1 MVLIN
6 TKMFVM
12 SYRCLYLVLNTFGES
27 LNPFMAFSINFRNFP
42 LIKLIFILANR
53 NVIKETKVSLS
64 IRSGNTLKYF
74 FKCISK
80 LNVYTFFLFNQQTY
94 QYKLL
99 SNFKYFKIP

>member
-42 LIKLIFILANR
+42 LRGQQKEVLAWRYNSQTLISTWVPGYLA
-53 NVIKETKVSLS
+53 V
-64 IRSGNTLKYF
+64 G
-74 FKCISK
+74 
-80 LNVYTFFLFNQQTY
+80 
-94 QYKLL
+94 
-99 SNFKYFKIP
+99 